1 MAVWGIYPIRP
12 LGKRQAGD
20 SASRDEVKWQVRW
33 RVEGVARKRTF
44 ARKGHAKDFHDR
56 LTVASVN
63 GWHADLRG
71 YPVDPAGQTSPGR
84 TLTTQPAE
92 AHPDAETQLR
102 AGLSFADYCT
112 TTWWPINETRFKGK
126 NLLGHRPRDRRRR
139 VDPPRRPGRRRRTP
153 RACPATLRQRPY
165 RRGQPAHHDQGT
177 DPEPDRHLHRT
188 RDGQ

>member
-1 MAVWGIYPIRP
+1 M
-12 LGKRQAGD
+12 GKRQAGE
-20 SASRDEVKWQVRW
+20 SSSRDEVKWQVRW

-44 ARKGHAKDFHDR
+44 GRKGHAKDFHDR

-71 YPVDPAGQTSPGR
+71 YPVDPAGQTLTGR
-84 TLTTQPAE
+84 TITTQPAE

-126 NLLGHRPRDRRRR
+126 NLLGHRRNMRVAIDLMTYPPADPRCDG
-139 VDPPRRPGRRRRTP
+139 RPGTG
-153 RACPATLRQRPY
+153 AGESILL
-165 RRGQPAHHDQGT
+165 GD
-177 DPEPDRHLHRT
+177 L
-188 RDGQ
+188 